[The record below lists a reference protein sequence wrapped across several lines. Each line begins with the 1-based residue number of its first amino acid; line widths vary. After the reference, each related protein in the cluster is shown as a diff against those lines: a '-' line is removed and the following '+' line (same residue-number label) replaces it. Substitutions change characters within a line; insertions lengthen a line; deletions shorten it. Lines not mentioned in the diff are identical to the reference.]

1 MMTTKQGENIMEKQ
15 TTQELVAQYRS
26 YTYTTIQSVI
36 AQFEE
41 ELTWEEDARFIP
53 TYTKADRRELIEAL
67 LILEKVKYEEEQKE
81 WFWHFSK

>member
-1 MMTTKQGENIMEKQ
+1 MEKQ
-15 TTQELVAQYRS
+15 TIAEQVAQYNS
-26 YTYTTIQSVI
+26 YTYTTLQLVV
-36 AQFEE
+36 AQLEE

-53 TYTKADRRELIEAL
+53 TYTKEDRRELIEAL

>member
-1 MMTTKQGENIMEKQ
+1 MEKQ
-15 TTQELVAQYRS
+15 TIAEQVAQYNN
-26 YTYTTIQSVI
+26 YTYSTLQLVV
-36 AQFEE
+36 AQLEE

-53 TYTKADRRELIEAL
+53 TYTKEDRRELIEAL

>member
-1 MMTTKQGENIMEKQ
+1 MEKQ
-15 TTQELVAQYRS
+15 TIAEQVAQYNN
-26 YTYTTIQSVI
+26 YTYTTLQQVV
-36 AQFEE
+36 AQLEE

-53 TYTKADRRELIEAL
+53 TYTKEDRRELIEAL

>member
-1 MMTTKQGENIMEKQ
+1 MEKK
-15 TTQELVAQYRS
+15 TTQELVANYKN
-26 YTYTTIQSVI
+26 YTYTTIQRVI
-36 AQFEE
+36 ARFEE
-41 ELTWEEDARFIP
+41 ELTWEEDERFIP